1 MMPTPPVAEST
12 VRTSLDE
19 LDTSQSRATKS
30 VNFADS
36 VTMDSVDRTES
47 MHAARQLL
55 STKLSGVRNVKAS
68 TAHTDRERVEQAGI
82 QGLVFPWHKSYR
94 IWWAIMVGATILT
107 AFFCPYTI
115 AFEPRMGAF
124 TSGAAA
130 IEFLL
135 TGIFVLDIFVNFNRA
150 FHVGEVLVFERSEIA
165 KKYCRKL
172 FWVDCVGV
180 FPFSY
185 VALAF
190 AGEIGEDTNRALLI
204 SMLRLLQL
212 VRLYRMNR
220 FLHHLQYNARVSLI
234 YFTLLRNG
242 MFVSVQSGESAS
254 LARQL

>member
-19 LDTSQSRATKS
+19 LETSQSRAAKS

-150 FHVGEVLVFERSEIA
+150 FRKNDVLIFERREIA
-165 KKYCRKL
+165 KHYCRKQ
-172 FWVDCVGV
+172 FWVDFISV
-180 FPFSY
+180 FPFST
-185 VALAF
+185 VALSI
-190 AGEIGEDTNRALLI
+190 AGEIGQDTNRALLI
-204 SMLRLLQL
+204 NLLQLLQL
-212 VRLYRMNR
+212 VRLYRMAR
-220 FLHHLQYNARVSLI
+220 FFHHLQFNAHVSLI

-242 MFVSVQSGESAS
+242 KSICVC
-254 LARQL
+254 